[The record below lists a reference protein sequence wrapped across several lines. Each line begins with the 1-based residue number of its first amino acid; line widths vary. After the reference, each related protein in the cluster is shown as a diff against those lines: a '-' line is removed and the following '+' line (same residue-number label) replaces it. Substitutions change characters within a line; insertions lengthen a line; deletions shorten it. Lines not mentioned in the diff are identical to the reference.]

1 MSDFNTGGIQR
12 ELDSSMTNKPDTSS
26 NIIPNSSYLY
36 ISTAT
41 LICSI
46 FVVIVVVLFIPFKEN
61 VVCCD
66 GGDYNTAKRLAEL
79 ELRIETMQALLDK
92 TSQDK
97 LKTKYSGPSPGSGT
111 TYVRWGR
118 TACPN
123 STDTMKVYEG
133 FAAGDWYQHQGGGTE
148 LLCLPSDPSWGKYS
162 DIHTGHAYLYGTE
175 YQVNKNGDSA
185 RLFNKEM
192 HDHNVPCTV
201 CHSVGQSVKL
211 MIPGRFDCY
220 DGWREEYKGYLMT
233 GHHGHAKSTDYSC
246 VDMDPESVQGN
257 AHNQDGR
264 LLYLVEASCKA
275 NSLPCPP
282 YVDGRNIACVVCT
295 K

>member
-1 MSDFNTGGIQR
+1 MSDLNTGIQR
-12 ELDSSMTNKPDTSS
+12 ESESSTQNK
-26 NIIPNSSYLY
+26 PNSSSFNILNSNSLY

-41 LICSI
+41 LVCSI
-46 FVVIVVVLFIPFKEN
+46 FLVIAVVLFMPFKEN

-66 GGDYNTAKRLAEL
+66 AGDHRSVKRLAEL
-79 ELRIETMQALLDK
+79 EMRLETMQKLLDK
-92 TSQDK
+92 ANQDI
-97 LKTKYSGPSPGSGT
+97 LETKVSGPSPGSGT
-111 TYVRWGR
+111 TYVRWGK

-123 STDTMKVYEG
+123 ITGTEKLYDG
-133 FAAGDWYQHQGGGTE
+133 FAAGDWYEHGGGGTE
-148 LLCLPSDPSWGKYS
+148 LLCLPSDPTWGKYS
-162 DIHTGHAYLYGTE
+162 DAHIGHAYIYGAE
-175 YQVNKNGDSA
+175 YEINSENSK

-192 HDHNVPCTV
+192 HQQNVPCSV
-201 CHSVGQSVKL
+201 CQSAGRSVML
-211 MIPGRFDCY
+211 MIPGRYNCY

-257 AHNQDGR
+257 AHDQNGR
-264 LLYLVEASCKA
+264 LLYPVEANCRA

-282 YVDGRNIACVVCT
+282 YVDGREIACVVCT